1 MQLVHDLPPDLPA
14 AIFIVLHIPAHSP
27 SLLPDILDRSG
38 SLKAIHPT
46 DDMPIERGCIYVAP
60 ADQHMLLDKGRVRLT
75 RGPRENRHR
84 PAIDPLFRS
93 AALVY
98 GARVVGVVLTGS
110 LDDGTAGL
118 LAIKQRKGIVVVQDP
133 KEALYP
139 SMPQSALNH
148 VQVDYRKP
156 IAQIG
161 PLLARLAHE
170 PAADDKAYPAS
181 EDMQKEVRIAE
192 MDINLLGSDKQ
203 VGTPSVYSCPECG
216 GVLWEMQDGN
226 LLRFRCRV
234 GHAFSIESVLAEQS
248 DALERTLWAA
258 LKSLEENASLSRRMA
273 NSAHQNGHA
282 RLQAMYEKKSR
293 EAEQHAETLRQVLTK
308 YTNTARMV
316 PEDGETQEVD
326 HSTQESAGKRPD
338 NE

>member
-1 MQLVHDLPPDLPA
+1 MQLAHDLPPGLPA
-14 AIFIVLHIPAHSP
+14 AVFIVLHIPAHTP

-38 SLKAIHPT
+38 PLKAIHPT
-46 DDMPIERGCIYVAP
+46 DGMPIEQGGIYVAP
-60 ADQHMLLDKGRVRLT
+60 ADHHMLLEKGCVRLT

-98 GARVVGVVLTGS
+98 GARVVGVVLTGA

-118 LAIKQRKGIVVVQDP
+118 LAIKQRNGIAVVQDP

-139 SMPQSALNH
+139 GMPQSALNH

-156 IAQIG
+156 IAKIG

-170 PAADDKAYPAS
+170 PPADDKAYPAS
-181 EDMQKEVRIAE
+181 GDMRKEVRIAE
-192 MDINLLGSDKQ
+192 MDTNLIGSDKQ
-203 VGTPSVYSCPECG
+203 VGTPSAYSCPECG
-216 GVLWEMQDGN
+216 GVLWEVQDGN

-258 LKSLEENASLSRRMA
+258 LKSLEESASLSHRMA
-273 NSAHQNGHA
+273 NSAHQGGHPLLA
-282 RLQAMYEKKSR
+282 DMYEKRSR

-316 PEDGETQEVD
+316 PDEIETQKVD
-326 HSTQESAGKRPD
+326 HSTQEGAGKRPG